1 MPVRAVKGLKIST
14 PISWWCDPQSESE
27 TLQPLQV
34 LSSTQAVSNLKFEIS
49 DMACRD
55 QAGLMVTH
63 RYACPKAFHLRRG
76 PIRSHRH
83 NLWPYDDAPHSRK
96 SRRRLS
102 ITSSIPQSEASGNFQ
117 PGLPGCNCF
126 HRHLMGEGTQRS
138 SVNEGRIQAH

>member
-63 RYACPKAFHLRRG
+63 RYVCPKAFHLRRG
-76 PIRSHRH
+76 PLRSHRH
-83 NLWPYDDAPHSRK
+83 NLWPCDDVPHSRK

-102 ITSSIPQSEASGNFQ
+102 ITSSIPQSEASGHFQ
-117 PGLPGCNCF
+117 PGLPG
-126 HRHLMGEGTQRS
+126 LKWLQLPLTGERRQCSTANG
-138 SVNEGRIQAH
+138 GRIQAH